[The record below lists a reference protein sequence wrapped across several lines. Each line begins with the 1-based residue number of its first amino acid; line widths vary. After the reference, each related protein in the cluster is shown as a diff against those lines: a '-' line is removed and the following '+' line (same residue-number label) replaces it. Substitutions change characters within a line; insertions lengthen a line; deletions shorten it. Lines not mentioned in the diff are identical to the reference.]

1 MPANPNPLTVGDVAH
16 RSGYAP
22 SALRFYETQGLIEST
37 RTGGGQRRYRRDVLR
52 RLAFVRAA
60 RNVGLSLDEIAAEL
74 RRLPNGR
81 TPTLSDWARIS
92 KDWQD
97 RLNAQIQAIEAL
109 RDRLTG
115 CIGCG
120 CLSLKSCVLNNP
132 GDVLAESANAPGAAL
147 LPALLRRN
155 A

>member
-1 MPANPNPLTVGDVAH
+1 MKENQGWLTVGDVAR

-22 SALRFYETQGLIEST
+22 SALRFYQTQGLIEAA

-60 RNVGLSLDEIAAEL
+60 RNVGLSLEEIAQEL
-74 RRLPNGR
+74 HRLPNGR
-81 TPTLSDWARIS
+81 TPTTSDWARIS

-132 GDVLAESANAPGAAL
+132 DDVLADSSNAPGAAL
-147 LPALLRRN
+147 LPALLRRK

>member
-1 MPANPNPLTVGDVAH
+1 MPGNPNPLTVGDVAH

-60 RNVGLSLDEIAAEL
+60 RNVGLSLDEIAEEL

-81 TPTLSDWARIS
+81 TPTASDWARIS

-109 RDRLTG
+109 RDQLTG

-132 GDVLAESANAPGAAL
+132 GDVLAESSNAPGAAL